1 MHSLEM
7 VGKKMQCCSTA
18 RMLQYCNILFLQY
31 ASTAVLQHSFAIS
44 VLVRALCSRR
54 LKQPHTMQ
62 VTEDDDPESRGR
74 LAPHELPYGMGCV
87 FVACR
92 RLRRVRAEQA
102 VDDASGAVAWPGR
115 SARAAALLA
124 PLKQPHTMQVTEDD
138 DPESRGRLAP
148 HELPYGMGAG
158 VERAME
164 PVERRTDDAL
174 DTLASKRSFSS
185 SFSGSVFGVAYLFL
199 VLQRH
204 LCELLLTAGRLRNEV
219 SRQAVSSRRRR
230 FVAGFTRI

>member
-1 MHSLEM
+1 MGQLVRAPNGRAPLATSSTHARHRHPQLREAARLLRQRFANKYPVYVWEMRLEE
-7 VGKKMQCCSTA
+7 
-18 RMLQYCNILFLQY
+18 
-31 ASTAVLQHSFAIS
+31 
-44 VLVRALCSRR
+44 LVRALCSRR
-54 LKQPHTMQ
+54 
-62 VTEDDDPESRGR
+62 
-74 LAPHELPYGMGCV
+74 
-87 FVACR
+87 
-92 RLRRVRAEQA
+92 
-102 VDDASGAVAWPGR
+102 
-115 SARAAALLA
+115 
-124 PLKQPHTMQVTEDD
+124 LKQPHTMQVTEDD